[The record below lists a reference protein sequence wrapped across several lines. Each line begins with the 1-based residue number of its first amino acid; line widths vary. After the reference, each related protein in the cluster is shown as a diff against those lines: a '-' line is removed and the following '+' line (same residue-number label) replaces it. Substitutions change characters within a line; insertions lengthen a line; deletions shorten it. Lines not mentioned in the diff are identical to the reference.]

1 MTLDQYREPLKGSV
15 TVGRKVGM
23 PNYGSLNLE
32 YTQEFFQDKDSHE
45 RIADELAEKVKQKLA
60 EWGAV
65 K

>member
-1 MTLDQYREPLKGSV
+1 MTLDDYRPPLKGSV

-23 PNYGSLNLE
+23 PNYGSLTLE
-32 YTQEFFQDKDSHE
+32 YTDEFYHDKDSHD
-45 RIADELAEKVKQKLA
+45 RLADELAEKVKQKLT